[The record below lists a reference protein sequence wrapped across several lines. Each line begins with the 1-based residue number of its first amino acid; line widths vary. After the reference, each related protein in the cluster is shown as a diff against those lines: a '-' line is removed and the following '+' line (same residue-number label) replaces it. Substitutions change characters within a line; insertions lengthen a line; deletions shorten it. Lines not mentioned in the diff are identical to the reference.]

1 MTTRPETMA
10 HLVVRNVTA
19 WRLGRRPGITLKGEN
34 SWQKGALPGS
44 GAAGA
49 TRRGD
54 AGARRKIEGITGPP
68 QNPTALLLAWNQ
80 GDPDALEALLPL
92 VYEELRQLAGRYMK
106 GERSGHTLQATAL
119 VNEVYLR
126 LIDVQRVRWQNRAHF
141 FAMAAR
147 LMRRV
152 LVEAARSRAS
162 LKRGAGAPI
171 VSLDEALVVP
181 MEPGSDLVALD
192 EALTALAAV
201 DSRKSQVVEMRFFG
215 GLSLDETAEALHIS
229 RDTVKRDW
237 KMAKLW
243 LLREL
248 QRGGTP

>member
-1 MTTRPETMA
+1 
-10 HLVVRNVTA
+10 
-19 WRLGRRPGITLKGEN
+19 
-34 SWQKGALPGS
+34 
-44 GAAGA
+44 
-49 TRRGD
+49 
-54 AGARRKIEGITGPP
+54 
-68 QNPTALLLAWNQ
+68 
-80 GDPDALEALLPL
+80 
-92 VYEELRQLAGRYMK
+92 MK

-147 LMRRV
+147 LMRRI
-152 LVEAARSRAS
+152 LVEAARARDAQ
-162 LKRGAGAPI
+162 KRGAGAPI

-181 MEPGSDLVALD
+181 LEPGSELVALD

-201 DSRKSQVVEMRFFG
+201 DSRKSRVVEMRFFG
-215 GLSLDETAEALHIS
+215 GLSLDETAEALQVS

-248 QRGGTP
+248 QRGRT

>member
-1 MTTRPETMA
+1 LFRDATVWRRAERPD
-10 HLVVRNVTA
+10 
-19 WRLGRRPGITLKGEN
+19 ITLKGEN
-34 SWQKGALPGS
+34 GSKKGAPQASRSASCHLGTD
-44 GAAGA
+44 AD
-49 TRRGD
+49 TRRRID
-54 AGARRKIEGITGPP
+54 GISGLS

-92 VYEELRQLAGRYMK
+92 VYEELRQLAGRCMR
-106 GERSGHTLQATAL
+106 GERSDHTLQATAL

-147 LMRRV
+147 LMRRI
-152 LVEAARSRAS
+152 LVEAARARDAQ
-162 LKRGAGAPI
+162 KRGAGAPT

-181 MEPGSDLVALD
+181 IEPGNDLVALD

-201 DSRKSQVVEMRFFG
+201 DSRKSRVVEMRFFG
-215 GLSLDETAEALHIS
+215 GLSLDETAEALQVS

-248 QRGGTP
+248 ERGRT